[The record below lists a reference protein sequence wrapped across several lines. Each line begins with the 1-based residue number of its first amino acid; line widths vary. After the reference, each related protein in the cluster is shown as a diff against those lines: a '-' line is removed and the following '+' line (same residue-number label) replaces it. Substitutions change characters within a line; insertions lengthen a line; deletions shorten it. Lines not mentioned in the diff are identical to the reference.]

1 MYHPQRNAMYAKDAL
16 CVAAITIVYP
26 RIGAVEYL
34 GGNEFVERDSE
45 NRRPDHA
52 RTVVCHLQDPPVAT
66 ADVSASQQECYY
78 YRNREDHT
86 LLVLIIYS
94 FSTVNISNF
103 RLKCKSESLILKR
116 KPPITEE
123 INRFKPAPSLIVKR
137 RWQK

>member
-1 MYHPQRNAMYAKDAL
+1 MHAKDAL
-16 CVAAITIVYP
+16 CVAAITVVYSG
-26 RIGAVEYL
+26 IKAVGYL

-86 LLVLIIYS
+86 LLVLIITS
-94 FSTVNISNF
+94 FF
-103 RLKCKSESLILKR
+103 YCKYKQFPLK
-116 KPPITEE
+116 
-123 INRFKPAPSLIVKR
+123 V
-137 RWQK
+137 QG